1 MKTNKSLLAAAAA
14 VVCCVIAVWFS
25 TSIHGGQNTYE
36 LRPQV
41 AIPEHKTDIV
51 RVIDAYERLMERY
64 LDLTERNSATIGA
77 DIQSIAARLD
87 SIDDRLAELSAS
99 TARIEKAL
107 GIKQPVAPVRM
118 PGKVE
123 TTTPDREARIEVP
136 R

>member
-25 TSIHGGQNTYE
+25 ASIRGSQNTYE

-77 DIQSIAARLD
+77 DIQSIAVRLD
-87 SIDDRLAELSAS
+87 SIDDRLAELSTR
-99 TARIEKAL
+99 TARIEGAL
-107 GIKQPVAPVRM
+107 GIKHPATPVRA

-123 TTTPDREARIEVP
+123 AITPDREARIEAP